1 MKVFIKCCDP
11 LCIEK
16 MGFIESPGL
25 SLHLNGS
32 SGEEQPVGGVW
43 RVQVVLEKRGF
54 VGSVDQQHIVQPP
67 TGLIAFRAL
76 GSFLRPTEAHA
87 IGLGVVRE
95 GEQVDDGAAVSR
107 CSVGEERN
115 NTGLLVS
122 VCV

>member
-1 MKVFIKCCDP
+1 MEF
-11 LCIEK
+11 
-16 MGFIESPGL
+16 MESPGL

-32 SGEEQPVGGVW
+32 SGEEQPVGSVW
-43 RVQVVLEKRGF
+43 RVQVVLEKRSF
-54 VGSVDQQHIVQPP
+54 VGSVDQQHVVQPP

-76 GSFLRPTEAHA
+76 GGFLCPTEAHA
-87 IGLGVVRE
+87 ISLGAVRE
-95 GEQVDDGAAVSR
+95 REQVDDGAAISW